1 MSPADVIAFA
11 ARVGVSSAKAWLD
24 EEGMRLAEDAVS
36 RIRTELARLIG
47 DELRVDAGRL
57 VIVDEREHDDPT
69 I

>member
-1 MSPADVIAFA
+1 MSPADVVAFA

-24 EEGMRLAEDAVS
+24 EEGMRLADDAIG

-47 DELRVDAGRL
+47 EELRVDAARL